1 MLPLRRPMQTDPE
14 PVMKNTAA
22 LSLALMLATCLL
34 STFTHAAGDPE
45 AGAKIFPR
53 LCGGCHQVG
62 ESARPGFGPQ
72 LNGIIGRAAGTSAN
86 YVYSDA
92 MKNSGLTWDRETLI
106 AYLKDPKGVVPGT
119 RMIFWGL
126 SDEEKVGNLLAYLQS
141 FDVDGHAPANI
152 VQP

>member
-1 MLPLRRPMQTDPE
+1 MN
-14 PVMKNTAA
+14 NTAA
-22 LSLALMLATCLL
+22 LTLALLL
-34 STFTHAAGDPE
+34 GTGLVSPLTQAAGDPE

-72 LNGIIGRAAGTSAN
+72 LNGIIGRPAGTSAN

-92 MKNSGLTWDRETLI
+92 MKSSGLTWDRDTLI

-126 SDEEKVGNLLAYLQS
+126 SDEEKLDNLLAYLQTFS
-141 FDVDGHAPANI
+141 
-152 VQP
+152 Q

>member
-1 MLPLRRPMQTDPE
+1 
-14 PVMKNTAA
+14 MKKPA
-22 LSLALMLATCLL
+22 LTFALILNAGLF
-34 STFTHAAGDPE
+34 STPTLAAGDPE

-62 ESARPGFGPQ
+62 ESARPGFGPE
-72 LNGIIGRAAGTSAN
+72 LNGIIGRPAGTSAN

-92 MKNSGLTWDRETLI
+92 MKNSGLTWDRETLT

-126 SDEEKVGNLLAYLQS
+126 SDEEKIDNLLAYLQTFS
-141 FDVDGHAPANI
+141 R
-152 VQP
+152 

>member
-1 MLPLRRPMQTDPE
+1 
-14 PVMKNTAA
+14 MKTTAR
-22 LSLALMLATCLL
+22 LSLVLL
-34 STFTHAAGDPE
+34 TAVLFSPLSHAAGDPQ

-72 LNGIIGRAAGTSAN
+72 LNAIIGRPAGISAN

-92 MKNSGLTWDRETLI
+92 MKNSGLTWNRETLI

-126 SDEEKVGNLLAYLQS
+126 SDEEKVDNLLAYLQS
-141 FDVDGHAPANI
+141 FDADGHAPADI
-152 VQP
+152 PQP

>member
-1 MLPLRRPMQTDPE
+1 
-14 PVMKNTAA
+14 MKFTTA
-22 LSLALMLATCLL
+22 LLLALIF
-34 STFTHAAGDPE
+34 STSAQAEGDPE
-45 AGAKIFPR
+45 AGEKIFPR

-62 ESARPGFGPQ
+62 ESARSGFGPQ

-92 MKNSGLTWDRETLI
+92 MKNSGITWDRATLK

-126 SDEEKVGNLLAYLQS
+126 SDEEKLNNLLAYLQRFS
-141 FDVDGHAPANI
+141 AKP
-152 VQP
+152 

>member
-1 MLPLRRPMQTDPE
+1 
-14 PVMKNTAA
+14 MKFT
-22 LSLALMLATCLL
+22 TTLL
-34 STFTHAAGDPE
+34 LTLIFSASAQAEGDAE

-92 MKNSGLTWDRETLI
+92 MKNSGITWDRATLR
-106 AYLKDPKGVVPGT
+106 AYLEDPKGVVPGT

-126 SDEEKVGNLLAYLQS
+126 SDEEKLENLLAYLQMFS
-141 FDVDGHAPANI
+141 PETR
-152 VQP
+152 

>member
-1 MLPLRRPMQTDPE
+1 MN
-14 PVMKNTAA
+14 NTAA
-22 LSLALMLATCLL
+22 LTLALLLGTGLL
-34 STFTHAAGDPE
+34 SPFTQAAGDPE

-72 LNGIIGRAAGTSAN
+72 LNGILGRPAGTSAN

-92 MKNSGLTWDRETLI
+92 MKNSGLTWDRDTLI

-126 SDEEKVGNLLAYLQS
+126 SDEEKLDNLLAYLQTFS
-141 FDVDGHAPANI
+141 
-152 VQP
+152 Q

>member
-1 MLPLRRPMQTDPE
+1 MLALAHSHQIALDRL
-14 PVMKNTAA
+14 MKNTAS
-22 LSLALMLATCLL
+22 LSLALILAAGLL
-34 STFTHAAGDPE
+34 GTTAHAAGDPE

-62 ESARPGFGPQ
+62 ESARSGFGPE
-72 LNGIIGRAAGTSAN
+72 LNGIIGRPAGTSAN

-92 MKNSGLTWDRETLI
+92 MKNSGVTWDHETLK

-126 SDEEKVGNLLAYLQS
+126 SDEEKLENLLAYLQT
-141 FDVDGHAPANI
+141 FPR
-152 VQP
+152 

>member
-1 MLPLRRPMQTDPE
+1 
-14 PVMKNTAA
+14 MKFTTA
-22 LSLALMLATCLL
+22 LLLALIF
-34 STFTHAAGDPE
+34 STSAQAEGDPE
-45 AGAKIFPR
+45 AGEKIFPR

-62 ESARPGFGPQ
+62 ESARSGFGPQ

-92 MKNSGLTWDRETLI
+92 MKNSGITWDRATLK

-126 SDEEKVGNLLAYLQS
+126 SDEEKLNNLLAYLQRFS
-141 FDVDGHAPANI
+141 AEP
-152 VQP
+152 

>member
-1 MLPLRRPMQTDPE
+1 MAPPKIWMLP
-14 PVMKNTAA
+14 MKNTA
-22 LSLALMLATCLL
+22 LLTLALILNAGLF
-34 STFTHAAGDPE
+34 STPAQAAGDAE
-45 AGAKIFPR
+45 AGGKIFPR

-72 LNGIIGRAAGTSAN
+72 LNGIIGRPAGTSAN

-92 MKNSGLTWDRETLI
+92 MKNSGVTWNRETLT

-126 SDEEKVGNLLAYLQS
+126 SDEEKIDNLLAYLQS
-141 FDVDGHAPANI
+141 FPA
-152 VQP
+152 Q

>member
-1 MLPLRRPMQTDPE
+1 LAPPKIWMLP
-14 PVMKNTAA
+14 MKNTA
-22 LSLALMLATCLL
+22 LLTLALILNAGLYSMPAL
-34 STFTHAAGDPE
+34 AAGDAE
-45 AGAKIFPR
+45 AGSKIFPR

-72 LNGIIGRAAGTSAN
+72 LNGIIGRPAGASAN

-92 MKNSGLTWDRETLI
+92 MKNSGITWNRETLT

-126 SDEEKVGNLLAYLQS
+126 SDEEKIDDLLAYLES
-141 FDVDGHAPANI
+141 FTE
-152 VQP
+152 

>member
-1 MLPLRRPMQTDPE
+1 MQTDPE
-14 PVMKNTAA
+14 PSMKNTAA
-22 LSLALMLATCLL
+22 LSLALILGTSLL
-34 STFTHAAGDPE
+34 STLTHAAGDPE

-72 LNGIIGRAAGTSAN
+72 LNGIIGRPAGTSAN

-92 MKNSGLTWDRETLI
+92 MKNSGVTWDRETLI

-119 RMIFWGL
+119 RMISG
-126 SDEEKVGNLLAYLQS
+126 G
-141 FDVDGHAPANI
+141 
-152 VQP
+152 

>member
-1 MLPLRRPMQTDPE
+1 MAPPKIWMLP
-14 PVMKNTAA
+14 MKNTA
-22 LSLALMLATCLL
+22 LLTLALILNAGLFNTATY
-34 STFTHAAGDPE
+34 AAGDAE
-45 AGAKIFPR
+45 AGGKIFPR

-72 LNGIIGRAAGTSAN
+72 LNGIIGRPAGTSAN

-92 MKNSGLTWDRETLI
+92 MKNSGITWNRETLT

-126 SDEEKVGNLLAYLQS
+126 SDEEKIDNLLAYLQS
-141 FDVDGHAPANI
+141 FPN
-152 VQP
+152 Q

>member
-1 MLPLRRPMQTDPE
+1 MQTDPE
-14 PVMKNTAA
+14 PSMKNTAA
-22 LSLALMLATCLL
+22 LSLALILGTSLL
-34 STFTHAAGDPE
+34 STLAHAAGDPE

-72 LNGIIGRAAGTSAN
+72 LNGIIGRPAGTSAN

-92 MKNSGLTWDRETLI
+92 MKNSGLTWDRDTLV

-141 FDVDGHAPANI
+141 FDVDGHAPAKI

>member
-1 MLPLRRPMQTDPE
+1 
-14 PVMKNTAA
+14 MK
-22 LSLALMLATCLL
+22 
-34 STFTHAAGDPE
+34 FTTTLFLVLIFSASVQAEGDAE

-92 MKNSGLTWDRETLI
+92 MKNSGITWDRATLK
-106 AYLKDPKGVVPGT
+106 AYLEDPKGVVPGT

-126 SDEEKVGNLLAYLQS
+126 SDEEKLNNLLAYLQRFS
-141 FDVDGHAPANI
+141 AEP
-152 VQP
+152 

>member
-1 MLPLRRPMQTDPE
+1 
-14 PVMKNTAA
+14 MKNTVTLTLALILNTA
-22 LSLALMLATCLL
+22 LLSLPA
-34 STFTHAAGDPE
+34 HAAGDAE
-45 AGAKIFPR
+45 AGAKLFPR

-86 YVYSDA
+86 YVYSEA
-92 MKNSGLTWDRETLI
+92 MKGSGITWDRETLT

-126 SDEEKVGNLLAYLQS
+126 SDEEKIDNLLAYLS
-141 FDVDGHAPANI
+141 GFSEASAARP
-152 VQP
+152 

>member
-1 MLPLRRPMQTDPE
+1 MQTDPE
-14 PVMKNTAA
+14 PSMKNTAA
-22 LSLALMLATCLL
+22 LSLALMLGTSLFSTL
-34 STFTHAAGDPE
+34 SHAAGDPE

-72 LNGIIGRAAGTSAN
+72 LNGIIGRPAGTSEN

-92 MKNSGLTWDRETLI
+92 MKNSGVTWDRETLI

-126 SDEEKVGNLLAYLQS
+126 SDEEKLENLLAYLQM
-141 FDVDGHAPANI
+141 F
-152 VQP
+152 QPD

>member
-1 MLPLRRPMQTDPE
+1 MQTDPE
-14 PVMKNTAA
+14 PSMKNTAA
-22 LSLALMLATCLL
+22 LSLALMLGTSLFSTL
-34 STFTHAAGDPE
+34 SHAAGDPE

-72 LNGIIGRAAGTSAN
+72 LNGIIGRPAGTSEN

-92 MKNSGLTWDRETLI
+92 MKNSGVTWDRETLI

-126 SDEEKVGNLLAYLQS
+126 SDEEKLDNLLAYLQT
-141 FDVDGHAPANI
+141 FT
-152 VQP
+152 Q

>member
-1 MLPLRRPMQTDPE
+1 
-14 PVMKNTAA
+14 MKFITT
-22 LSLALMLATCLL
+22 LLLALICSA
-34 STFTHAAGDPE
+34 SAQAEGDPA

-92 MKNSGLTWDRETLI
+92 MKNSGITWDRATLK
-106 AYLKDPKGVVPGT
+106 AYLEDPKGVVPGT

-126 SDEEKVGNLLAYLQS
+126 SDEEKLNNLLAYLQKFS
-141 FDVDGHAPANI
+141 AE
-152 VQP
+152 

>member
-1 MLPLRRPMQTDPE
+1 
-14 PVMKNTAA
+14 MKNTA
-22 LSLALMLATCLL
+22 SLFLTLMLSAGLFS
-34 STFTHAAGDPE
+34 STAQAAGDPE

-72 LNGIIGRAAGTSAN
+72 LNGIFGRPAGTSAN
-86 YVYSDA
+86 YVYSEA
-92 MKNSGLTWDRETLI
+92 MKNSGVTWDRDTLT

-126 SDEEKVGNLLAYLQS
+126 SDEEKLDNLLAYLQT
-141 FDVDGHAPANI
+141 FPA
-152 VQP
+152 QL

>member
-1 MLPLRRPMQTDPE
+1 
-14 PVMKNTAA
+14 MKNTAS
-22 LSLALMLATCLL
+22 LSLALILTAGLL
-34 STFTHAAGDPE
+34 STTAHAAGDPE

-72 LNGIIGRAAGTSAN
+72 LNGIIGRPAGTSAN

-92 MKNSGLTWDRETLI
+92 MKNSGVTWDRETLK

-126 SDEEKVGNLLAYLQS
+126 SDEEKLENLLAYLQT
-141 FDVDGHAPANI
+141 FP
-152 VQP
+152 

>member
-1 MLPLRRPMQTDPE
+1 MLALAHSHQIALDRPM
-14 PVMKNTAA
+14 KNIAS
-22 LSLALMLATCLL
+22 LSLALILTAGLL
-34 STFTHAAGDPE
+34 GTTAHAAGDPE

-62 ESARPGFGPQ
+62 ESARSGFGPE
-72 LNGIIGRAAGTSAN
+72 LNGIIGRPAGTSAN

-92 MKNSGLTWDRETLI
+92 MKNSGVTWDHETLK

-126 SDEEKVGNLLAYLQS
+126 SDEEKLENLLAYLQT
-141 FDVDGHAPANI
+141 FPR
-152 VQP
+152 

>member
-1 MLPLRRPMQTDPE
+1 MLALAHSHQIALDRL
-14 PVMKNTAA
+14 MKNTAS
-22 LSLALMLATCLL
+22 LSLALILTAGLL
-34 STFTHAAGDPE
+34 VTTAHAAGDPE

-62 ESARPGFGPQ
+62 ESARSGFGPE
-72 LNGIIGRAAGTSAN
+72 LNGIIGRPAGTSAN

-92 MKNSGLTWDRETLI
+92 MKNSGVTWDHETLK

-126 SDEEKVGNLLAYLQS
+126 SDEEKLENLLAYLQT
-141 FDVDGHAPANI
+141 FPR
-152 VQP
+152 